1 MIKVNKHKVKITT
14 NETRELVAEL
24 FCAIVSV
31 LEVLYVN
38 REEDALETVI
48 KPELKEII
56 DCKTLEDFIKYQE
69 KE

>member
-1 MIKVNKHKVKITT
+1 MIKVNKYNVKIRT
-14 NETRELVAEL
+14 NETGKLVAEL

-38 REEDALETVI
+38 GEEEVLETVI

-56 DCKTLEDFIKYQE
+56 DCKTLEDFIKYQG

>member
-1 MIKVNKHKVKITT
+1 MIKVNKYNVKIRT
-14 NETRELVAEL
+14 NETGELVAEL

-38 REEDALETVI
+38 SEEEMLETVV

>member
-1 MIKVNKHKVKITT
+1 MIKVNKYNVKIRT
-14 NETRELVAEL
+14 NETKELVAEL

-38 REEDALETVI
+38 REEEVLETVV